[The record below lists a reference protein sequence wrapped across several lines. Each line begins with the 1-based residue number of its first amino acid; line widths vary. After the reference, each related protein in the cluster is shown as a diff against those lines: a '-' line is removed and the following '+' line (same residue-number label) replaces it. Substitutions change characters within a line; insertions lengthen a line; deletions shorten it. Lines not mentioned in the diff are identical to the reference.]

1 MEISRTMT
9 VYGVAGAGH
18 AVGATHFAVTL
29 AAYLADVRHRK
40 TSLLEWNESGDFA
53 KIYAV
58 FAGKDIRKPPP
69 EVFSIQAVEYMPA
82 AGRDMVFSCR
92 ERGREAVV
100 IDFGVLR
107 EGSEEEFLRCDRR
120 FILGGL
126 NDWQVD
132 SWPST
137 PDGEARQAAE
147 VTEMYT
153 ELFQHPLVDAI
164 TTWDFTDGGWLK
176 APSGLIRADGTPK
189 PAYQALKRLI
199 HGEWETHLNL
209 MTDADGLLRMT
220 GFKGSYLLRSGDQKA
235 TFLLGQSASPTV
247 LQLSK

>member
-100 IDFGVLR
+100 IEFGVLR

-126 NDWQVD
+126 NDWQVGAF
-132 SWPST
+132 SAFAARHRKLP
-137 PDGEARQAAE
+137 GELMSFSGGESRIKLMERFLGIRVGRIPWSPEAG
-147 VTEMYT
+147 VITGEM
-153 ELFQHPLVDAI
+153 LRF
-164 TTWDFTDGGWLK
+164 FG
-176 APSGLIRADGTPK
+176 SLIPRA
-189 PAYQALKRLI
+189 
-199 HGEWETHLNL
+199 
-209 MTDADGLLRMT
+209 
-220 GFKGSYLLRSGDQKA
+220 
-235 TFLLGQSASPTV
+235 
-247 LQLSK
+247 